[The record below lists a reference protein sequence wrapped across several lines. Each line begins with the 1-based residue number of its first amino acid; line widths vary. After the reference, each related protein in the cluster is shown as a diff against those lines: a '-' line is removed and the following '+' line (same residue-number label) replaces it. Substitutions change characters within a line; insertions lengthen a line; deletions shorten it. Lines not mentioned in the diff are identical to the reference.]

1 MAEGEAGRKS
11 GQGIVWRGEES
22 VPYLERNRE
31 LTVSFFPWAQFDQ
44 VCILERPLWL
54 QGGRCIGDQGDPGL
68 WRPVSCLQY
77 ESGSGVEKN

>member
-1 MAEGEAGRKS
+1 MAEDEAGRKS

-31 LTVSFFPWAQFDQ
+31 LTVNFFPWAQFDQ
-44 VCILERPLWL
+44 VCILERHLWL

-68 WRPVSCLQY
+68 WRPVSCLH
-77 ESGSGVEKN
+77 